1 MIVPLFVL
9 HRTRGKSI
17 RALLLLLGV
26 PLSINAS
33 NRQPSRTGSTLLPIR
48 RTWRRLRR
56 LFVRHP
62 HFATTEDYGAHEKM
76 ERSVDR
82 IGDFGGAD
90 FAELATWLFASSLSN
105 HRVVHQRID
114 EGSLLWRAVKLSG
127 GPILEVGRAA
137 GGSTLI
143 LLGASGSR
151 PVISIDRWPAH
162 SFISQQ
168 VFDRPDVAKRLK
180 LYRQSSREPIA
191 ETEFGMMFVDAD
203 HSYEGVCHDIATFW
217 NGLKSFDG
225 KPPLAAFHDAAD
237 NPISYVE
244 PVRLACQEL
253 VAEPGIA
260 RIVESW
266 GSMLILE
273 KTGNIDRERWYAKQD
288 TAFWGRFVDGKHPVL
303 KPRTFRNWLH
313 NDRATLRLGSEN
325 LLGDENVE
333 HDSWQKEGLIVE
345 TVSDFGSD
353 NPLRLMR
360 ETRVAGEHGVAK
372 TIRIERP
379 ALSFTAFLRPH
390 NLDALRLGV
399 TDPECR
405 ELAHAD
411 FELGNESRIVGAA
424 ALAGVEIVNAGY
436 QYRNGYFWCSL
447 AIRLPEPVP
456 AARFAVNAL
465 GAGSKMSY
473 LGNRNCGFFINLSSV
488 REIV

>member
-1 MIVPLFVL
+1 M
-9 HRTRGKSI
+9 
-17 RALLLLLGV
+17 LL
-26 PLSINAS
+26 
-33 NRQPSRTGSTLLPIR
+33 IR
-48 RTWRRLRR
+48 RAWRRLRS
-56 LFVRHP
+56 LFDP
-62 HFATTEDYGAHEKM
+62 HRQFATTEDYGAHEKM

-82 IGDFGGAD
+82 VVDFGTAD
-90 FAELATWLFASSLSN
+90 FAELATWLFASGLSN

-114 EGSLLWRAVKLSG
+114 EGSLLWRAIKLSG

-151 PVISIDRWPAH
+151 PVVSIDRWPAH
-162 SFISQQ
+162 SFISQR
-168 VFDRPDVAKRLK
+168 VFDRPDVATRLK
-180 LYRQSSREPIA
+180 LYRQSSREPIT

-217 NGLKSFDG
+217 NELKSFDG

-253 VAEPGIA
+253 VAEPGVA

-266 GSMLILE
+266 GSMLVLE
-273 KTGNIDRERWYAKQD
+273 KIGNIDRERWYAKQN
-288 TAFWGRFVDGKHPVL
+288 TAFWSRFATGTHPVL
-303 KPRTFRNWLH
+303 KPRTFRNWQH
-313 NDRATLRLGSEN
+313 NDRAALRLGSEN

-333 HDSWQKEGLIVE
+333 HDTWQKEGLSVE

-360 ETRVAGEHGVAK
+360 ETRVAGEHSVVK
-372 TIRIERP
+372 TIRVERA

-390 NLDALRLGV
+390 HLDTLRLSV
-399 TDPECR
+399 TDPER
-405 ELAHAD
+405 SELAHVD
-411 FELGNESRIVGAA
+411 FELGNDSSVVNTAA
-424 ALAGVEIVNAGY
+424 RDGVEIVNAGY
-436 QYRNGYFWCSL
+436 DYRNGYFGCSL
-447 AIRLPEPVP
+447 AIRLPAPVP

-465 GAGSKMSY
+465 GADGRKVSY
-473 LGNRNCGFFINLSSV
+473 SGNRNRGFFINLSSV
-488 REIV
+488 REIL